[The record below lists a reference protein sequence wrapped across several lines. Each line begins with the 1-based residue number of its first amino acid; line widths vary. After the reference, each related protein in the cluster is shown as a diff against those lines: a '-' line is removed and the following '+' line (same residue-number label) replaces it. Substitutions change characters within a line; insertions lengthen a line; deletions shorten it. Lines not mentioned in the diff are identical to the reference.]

1 MAVTLTEKIWK
12 KERAKV
18 EKCPS
23 APEGCEKK
31 KIPVQGWELGEF

>member
-1 MAVTLTEKIWK
+1 MAVTLAEKIWE

-23 APEGCEKK
+23 ASKK
-31 KIPVQGWELGEF
+31 VRKKIIPVQGRESGGF